1 MKRFTVLLIIFS
13 ATLVSANNIAGY
25 SGSFLRMG
33 TSARSMA
40 MGSAFT
46 AEIDDGFAAYHNPA
60 APAMFSRPR
69 VSVIHH
75 ALPLDR
81 QLTAVGLGAKL
92 PPSGGV
98 SLAVLRAATTGIEG
112 RTSAG
117 QKTGLLTTSELALF
131 IGFAQ
136 QIKPWLAVGA
146 NLKIMYHYLPL
157 NSDNLKGN
165 GSGFD
170 IGVLIRLPKDR
181 RIGLVVQ
188 DLNSGYHWNSG
199 NVFAEGGPYK
209 DVFPAIYRLGLSTPV
224 KMFRVTVDAGAYMD
238 GKTYLAPLIRAGA
251 EYTYRDQY
259 YMRAGFGNGRV
270 AFGTG
275 LKYRFRHPDD
285 STIDYAIA
293 IDATSGI
300 NHILTFGFTF

>member
-1 MKRFTVLLIIFS
+1 MNKNILILFLISGLLMA
-13 ATLVSANNIAGY
+13 ATNIAGY

-33 TSARSMA
+33 TTARSMA

-46 AEIDDGFAAYHNPA
+46 AVIDDGFASYHNPA
-60 APAMFSRPR
+60 APALFSRPQ

-81 QLTAVGLGAKL
+81 QLTAVGFGTKL
-92 PPSGGV
+92 PPAGGV
-98 SLAVLRAATTGIEG
+98 SLALLRTATTGIDG
-112 RTSAG
+112 RTSSG
-117 QKTGLLTTSELALF
+117 EKTGVLTTSEMALF

-157 NSDNLKGN
+157 NADNLKGN

-170 IGVLIRLPKDR
+170 IGILVRLPKDR
-181 RIGLVVQ
+181 QIGLVVQ

-209 DVFPAIYRLGLSTPV
+209 DVFPASYRLGISTPI
-224 KMFRVTVDAGAYMD
+224 KMFRVTADAGVYMD
-238 GKTYLAPLIRAGA
+238 GGTYLAPLVRAGV

-300 NHILTFGFTF
+300 NHILTFGFSF